1 MTDGLFVGT
10 VLFPVVVALAV
21 LAAFFYSLY
30 RVVMHDEEF
39 ENNWKFYGHYVVVFV
54 SLVALV
60 VAISVVVQAE
70 RIKAKGASTAIIF
83 FTELSIYNS

>member
-1 MTDGLFVGT
+1 MIDGVFVGT

-60 VAISVVVQAE
+60 MND
-70 RIKAKGASTAIIF
+70 F
-83 FTELSIYNS
+83 FHFAFVDLFQYWGF

>member
-1 MTDGLFVGT
+1 MTDGVFVGT

-60 VAISVVVQAE
+60 MND
-70 RIKAKGASTAIIF
+70 F
-83 FTELSIYNS
+83 FHFAFVDLFHYFWGF

>member
-1 MTDGLFVGT
+1 MTDGVFVGT

-21 LAAFFYSLY
+21 LVAFFYSLY

-60 VAISVVVQAE
+60 MND
-70 RIKAKGASTAIIF
+70 F
-83 FTELSIYNS
+83 FHFAFVDLFHYWGF

>member
-1 MTDGLFVGT
+1 MTDGVFVGT

-60 VAISVVVQAE
+60 MND
-70 RIKAKGASTAIIF
+70 F
-83 FTELSIYNS
+83 FHYAFVDLCHYWGF

>member
-1 MTDGLFVGT
+1 MTDGVFVGT

-60 VAISVVVQAE
+60 MND
-70 RIKAKGASTAIIF
+70 F
-83 FTELSIYNS
+83 FHYAFVDLLYYFIQ